1 MVSGWEKSIIQIFLS
16 LLENWEKSLNL
27 DMQHYIELIKLIYD
41 VCLVIYLA
49 VSVVWVEFETPKII
63 DNDVKLKIKK
73 FILTIG
79 LLSCVLI
86 LWERNEYLFFL
97 NIKKLTCMKVGF
109 YHKRLIIT
117 FRKYFFCREF
127 LENIE
132 LKCKKM

>member
-1 MVSGWEKSIIQIFLS
+1 
-16 LLENWEKSLNL
+16 
-27 DMQHYIELIKLIYD
+27 MQHYIELIKLIYG

-63 DNDVKLKIKK
+63 DNDIKLKIKK

-79 LLSCVLI
+79 LLSICTYTMGK
-86 LWERNEYLFFL
+86 NEYLFFL
-97 NIKKLTCMKVGF
+97 NIKKLTCMKMEF

-117 FRKYFFCREF
+117 LRKYFFCRRF

-132 LKCKKM
+132 SKCKKM